1 MGLQVIQARF
11 ADTGISNA
19 GHGILG
25 PLAEPQGASQGLADV
40 KSIGRRLRPFT
51 SSSKPRERLMPIHHK
66 KAPAEAGG
74 DASLV
79 ETGGLRD

>member
-1 MGLQVIQARF
+1 MGLQVIQARS
-11 ADTGISNA
+11 ADTGMSNA

-25 PLAEPQGASQGLADV
+25 PLAEPQGA
-40 KSIGRRLRPFT
+40 LRVLPT
-51 SSSKPRERLMPIHHK
+51 SSRLGGAFVVHIEQQATGTTHALHHK
-66 KAPAEAGG
+66 KPPAEAGG